1 MRRVINYG
9 LWVMGLAAFLFLTCS
24 SSLITYNYC
33 YAQTLSSTELTSRA
47 AQYDLKVVTY
57 AGEVVGDVMVRGAF
71 AWVNLNDGTNAIGIW
86 VDKNLLKDIE
96 YAASYKAKGD
106 WLEVTGIFHRACPQ
120 HGGDLDI
127 HAQTISKIRSG
138 NKVVEEI
145 DKNKRNAAFILL
157 GTACL
162 LLILRQLKRK

>member
-1 MRRVINYG
+1 MRRRLVNRLIG
-9 LWVMGLAAFLFLTCS
+9 CWLSVFLFAICHLPFAICH
-24 SSLITYNYC
+24 
-33 YAQTLSSTELTSRA
+33 AQPVSSTELISQA
-47 AQYDLKVVTY
+47 AQYDLKAVTY
-57 AGEVVGDVMVRGAF
+57 AGELVGDVMVRGAF
-71 AWVNLNDGTNAIGIW
+71 AWVNLNDGTNTIGIW

-106 WLEVTGIFHRACPQ
+106 WFEVTGIFHRACPQ

-157 GTACL
+157 GTVCL